1 MITRMGIRTR
11 RAMHARVICLVFGL
25 LHLEAMVRI
34 GLGGHVVCA
43 RSAVVILVDLTMD
56 HRVGRVGISTSRSGV
71 VHGGSLGAVGR
82 RIWREVHR
90 LRVVW
95 TGHGGNR
102 EMLAWLRKLVQRVVR
117 VVVHALVSVVDVQV
131 LARKGAGRRSMPYR
145 AGRLSHL
152 FVCTVLI

>member
-11 RAMHARVICLVFGL
+11 RAMHARVIRLVFGL

-71 VHGGSLGAVGR
+71 VHGGSLGAIGR

-95 TGHGGNR
+95 TGHSGNR
-102 EMLAWLRKLVQRVVR
+102 EMLARLRKLVQGVVR

-131 LARKGAGRRSMPYR
+131 LARKGAAR
-145 AGRLSHL
+145 
-152 FVCTVLI
+152 